1 MLNDNPAL
9 RGKGSKR
16 KKPRQNPMEETKT
29 KSEPKPKAK
38 RKYKLH
44 LRVPVEAEEG
54 EVIKDQAEKCGLSA
68 AEYLRRLG
76 LGYEPTSIV
85 DNQKVNELAKI
96 NGDLG
101 RLGGL
106 LKLWL
111 SDDRRSAHFD
121 KKTINGLL
129 KDIERTRTQMT
140 EIMMKVIHSKK

>member
-1 MLNDNPAL
+1 
-9 RGKGSKR
+9 
-16 KKPRQNPMEETKT
+16 MEKT
-29 KSEPKPKAK
+29 KPTTK

-44 LRVPVEAEEG
+44 LRVPVEPEER
-54 EVIKDQAEKCGLSA
+54 EIIKEQAEQCGLSIS
-68 AEYLRRLG
+68 EYLRRLG
-76 LGYEPTSIV
+76 LGYAPTSIV

-111 SDDRRSAHFD
+111 SDDRRAAHFD

-129 KDIERTRTQMT
+129 KDIEETRTQMT
-140 EIMMKVIHSKK
+140 DIMMKVIKSKK

>member
-1 MLNDNPAL
+1 MT
-9 RGKGSKR
+9 
-16 KKPRQNPMEETKT
+16 ETKT
-29 KSEPKPKAK
+29 KSEPKPKTK

-54 EVIKDQAEKCGLSA
+54 AIIKDQAEKCGLSA

-129 KDIERTRTQMT
+129 KDIEKTRTQMT

>member
-1 MLNDNPAL
+1 MD
-9 RGKGSKR
+9 
-16 KKPRQNPMEETKT
+16 
-29 KSEPKPKAK
+29 EPKPQPKQK

-44 LRVPVEAEEG
+44 LRVPVEPEEG
-54 EVIKDQAEKCGLSA
+54 EIIKGQSEKCGLSIS
-68 AEYLRRLG
+68 EYLRRLG

-111 SDDRRSAHFD
+111 SDDKRAAGFD
-121 KKTINGLL
+121 KNTIKKLL
-129 KDIERTRTQMT
+129 IDIEETRTQMT
-140 EIMMKVIHSKK
+140 EVMMKVIKSNW